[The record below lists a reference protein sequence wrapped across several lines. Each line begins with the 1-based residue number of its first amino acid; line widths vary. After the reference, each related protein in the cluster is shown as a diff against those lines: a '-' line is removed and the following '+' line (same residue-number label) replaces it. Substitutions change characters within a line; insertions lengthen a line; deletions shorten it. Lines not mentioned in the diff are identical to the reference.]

1 MSIEIPEAAQFPG
14 ASPSPLDVAKI
25 REDFPIL
32 EERVNGY
39 PIAYLDN
46 AATSQKPRT
55 VLDVLR
61 NYYEHRNANVHRG
74 MHKLSRRATD
84 SYEGARSKVAKWIG
98 ATSSSE
104 VIWTRGTTEAI
115 NLVAASWGGENLSN
129 GDVILLSDMEHH
141 SNIVPWQ
148 LVAARTGAELRYI
161 ELDDEGRLQLDELP
175 RLLADGRVKIAAVT
189 HVSNALGT
197 INPIAEIARQVHE
210 AGALLLVDGAQ
221 GAAHHPADV
230 KELGADFYAFSGHKM
245 CGPTGIGVLW
255 GKEKL
260 LEAMPPYQGGGEMIS
275 LVERDFS
282 TWAALPHKFEAG
294 TPHIAGAAALSA
306 AIDYLDGVGAD
317 RILAHERDLVGYAL
331 EKLSHAPGIRLLGPK
346 SLEERAGVV
355 SFTLEY
361 AHPHDI
367 STVLDSLG
375 IAIRAGHHCA
385 QLVMH
390 HFGVPAT
397 ARASFYFYNTR
408 AEVDRLVDGLDEVRS
423 IFGDF

>member
-1 MSIEIPEAAQFPG
+1 
-14 ASPSPLDVAKI
+14 
-25 REDFPIL
+25 
-32 EERVNGY
+32 
-39 PIAYLDN
+39 
-46 AATSQKPRT
+46 
-55 VLDVLR
+55 
-61 NYYEHRNANVHRG
+61 
-74 MHKLSRRATD
+74 
-84 SYEGARSKVAKWIG
+84 
-98 ATSSSE
+98 
-104 VIWTRGTTEAI
+104 
-115 NLVAASWGGENLSN
+115 
-129 GDVILLSDMEHH
+129 MEHH

-331 EKLSHAPGIRLLGPK
+331 EKLSHTPGIRLLGPK

-361 AHPHDI
+361 AHPHDV

>member
-148 LVAARTGAELRYI
+148 LVAARTRAELRYI

-331 EKLSHAPGIRLLGPK
+331 EKLSHTPGIRLLGPK

-385 QLVMH
+385 QLVRH
-390 HFGVPAT
+390 
-397 ARASFYFYNTR
+397 R
-408 AEVDRLVDGLDEVRS
+408 
-423 IFGDF
+423 